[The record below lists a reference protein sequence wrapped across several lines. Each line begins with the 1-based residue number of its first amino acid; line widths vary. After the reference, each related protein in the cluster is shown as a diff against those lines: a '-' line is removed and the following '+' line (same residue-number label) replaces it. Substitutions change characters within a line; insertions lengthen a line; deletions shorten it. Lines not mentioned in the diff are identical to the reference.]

1 MRISMIVLVGLVTGC
16 GREGGEANDA
26 PSLSNSASSNAP
38 APDTSA
44 SFDAPNFNDQPLSE
58 PPLRPPPPPGIKQM
72 RRDAITLA
80 LSGDGK
86 YMAGGDLAGQALLW
100 DLERGKFMW
109 ADLTPEGN
117 RLGRV
122 AFAGAAPIYMAGA
135 FHEPD
140 KPWRIWSA
148 ELMER
153 KGELGEAGW
162 IGLDV
167 AIDDAGKRA
176 VTLSSSRDGKEQR
189 VELWDLVA
197 MKSLASIPMPSADIG
212 AVAIDASGTRFA
224 AANPKAVFAW
234 AMEADA
240 PKVFVE
246 GKEGASRVALAE
258 GATLYATRNEVLTT
272 WASGGQAGAVD
283 TRPIG
288 TELPI
293 RGLHRTTRVG
303 MPVVMVKR
311 PEDGGLH
318 LFGSDGKL
326 IGGIDTGC
334 RCEMHALS
342 LDGKVAACGCES
354 AELRWGPVRY
364 E

>member
-1 MRISMIVLVGLVTGC
+1 MRIAMIVLVGLVSGC
-16 GREGGEANDA
+16 GREGEAADEVRA
-26 PSLSNSASSNAP
+26 PQPTPSP
-38 APDTSA
+38 AADTTTA
-44 SFDAPNFNDQPLSE
+44 FDAPNFNDQPLSE
-58 PPLRPPPPPGIKQM
+58 PPPRPPPPPGIKQV

-109 ADLTPEGN
+109 ADRTPEGN

-140 KPWRIWSA
+140 RPWRIWSA

-162 IGLDV
+162 VGLDV
-167 AIDDAGKRA
+167 ALDDAGKRA
-176 VTLSSSRDGKEQR
+176 VTLSASRDGKEQR
-189 VELWDLVA
+189 VDLWDLEA
-197 MKSLASIPMPSADIG
+197 MKSLATLPMPSADIG

-224 AANPKAVFAW
+224 AANPKAVMAW
-234 AMEADA
+234 AMEGGA
-240 PKVFVE
+240 PKVLVE
-246 GKEGASRVALAE
+246 GKDGASRVAFAD

-272 WASGGQAGAVD
+272 WGVGGQVGAVD
-283 TRPIG
+283 TLPIG
-288 TELPI
+288 TELPV

-303 MPVVMVKR
+303 TPLALVKR

-318 LFGSDGKL
+318 VFGRDGKL
-326 IGGIDTGC
+326 VGGIDTGC